1 MKLSSVAPTSVARAA
16 SAIEI
21 EVGAV
26 RIRIT
31 GRVDGNGASGGA
43 CGGAVDAMNSV
54 HSDLRIVVSRASFS
68 ACAQP
73 GTKQTRNKRW
83 YSDDSC
89 LAGRSRPGHGYL
101 RDHIGITTGGDPVG
115 IGPKSLRAYCI
126 CGVTA
131 PRSSPD
137 ANSHPGYRPMAKTA
151 TIRKVWVRWGM
162 LQ

>member
-1 MKLSSVAPTSVARAA
+1 MPVKLSSVAPTSVARAA

-89 LAGRSRPGHGYL
+89 LAGRSRPGHGL
-101 RDHIGITTGGDPVG
+101 P
-115 IGPKSLRAYCI
+115 S
-126 CGVTA
+126 
-131 PRSSPD
+131 
-137 ANSHPGYRPMAKTA
+137 RPHWYHD
-151 TIRKVWVRWGM
+151 RR
-162 LQ
+162 